1 MAFPAGSVWVCFS
14 DQTPHAVM
22 AGQYMLEQTLH
33 LAASRQYN
41 PESSPLAILSRLT
54 GRTLV

>member
-1 MAFPAGSVWVCFS
+1 VWVCFS
-14 DQTPHAVM
+14 DQTSHAVM

-33 LAASRQYN
+33 LAASKQYN
-41 PESSPLAILSRLT
+41 PDSSPLAILSRLT